1 MTDKELQISGKIFGY
16 KNPEELEQALME
28 ADIKEKYNGLLNDL
42 NIKFS
47 ENKSKPKLTFHAQ
60 N

>member
-1 MTDKELQISGKIFGY
+1 
-16 KNPEELEQALME
+16 ME

-47 ENKSKPKLTFHAQ
+47 ENKSKPKLTFHTQ